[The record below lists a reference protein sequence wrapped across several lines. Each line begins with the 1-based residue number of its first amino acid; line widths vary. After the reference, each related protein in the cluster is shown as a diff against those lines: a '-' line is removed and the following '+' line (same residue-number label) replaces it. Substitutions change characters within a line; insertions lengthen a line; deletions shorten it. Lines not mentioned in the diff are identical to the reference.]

1 MILYQYPPSAAVDRL
16 IPKNKLYE
24 QGAANS
30 KLKQKFIDEVAKIT
44 WVYKLSAG
52 SLNIQTDTL
61 FQEVQI
67 FRIVARTADLDLSI
81 LKYIDKLIPSPVI
94 FEIIHNDRV
103 KVIAAYKR
111 VSQADKSKI
120 VLNKYYSSEWLASD
134 QREPLPLILNLTDL
148 YTHLIE
154 QLLPSITN
162 VAVTDKHIDTP
173 KPPSQHI
180 KPKAIESNAPSTEA
194 NVVNIVSIV
203 AKAELK
209 PTATVS
215 ISTTTSIEDK
225 LKHVQQVESLT
236 KQVEQL
242 QKKVKKEPQFN
253 RKVELNMRLHK
264 LKEQLNQL
272 INKAH

>member
-1 MILYQYPPSAAVDRL
+1 MILYQYPPSAAVDRP

-44 WVYKLSAG
+44 WAYKLSAG

-67 FRIVARTADLDLSI
+67 FRIVARTADIDLSI
-81 LKYIDKLIPSPVI
+81 IKYIDKLIPTPVI
-94 FEIIHNDRV
+94 FEVVYNDRV
-103 KVIAAYKR
+103 KVIATYKR
-111 VSQADKSKI
+111 VSQADKSKV
-120 VLNKYYSSEWLASD
+120 VLNKYYSSAWLADD
-134 QREPLPLILNLTDL
+134 QRKPLPLILNLTDL

-154 QLLPSITN
+154 QLLPSIPS
-162 VAVTDKHIDTP
+162 VAVTDKHTDTP

-180 KPKAIESNAPSTEA
+180 KPKAIESNTPSAE
-194 NVVNIVSIV
+194 VSIV
-203 AKAELK
+203 AKAELN
-209 PTATVS
+209 PTATINIAVD
-215 ISTTTSIEDK
+215 IETK
-225 LKHVQQVESLT
+225 LKRVQQIENLT

-253 RKVELNMRLHK
+253 RKVKLNMRLHK
-264 LKEQLNQL
+264 LKNELNQL
-272 INKAH
+272 INK

>member
-1 MILYQYPPSAAVDRL
+1 MILYQYPPSAAVDRP

-44 WVYKLSAG
+44 WAYKLSAG
-52 SLNIQTDTL
+52 SLNIQTDNL

-67 FRIVARTADLDLSI
+67 FRIVARTADIDLSI
-81 LKYIDKLIPSPVI
+81 LKYIDKLIPTPVI
-94 FEIIHNDRV
+94 FEIVHNDRV

-111 VSQADKSKI
+111 ASQADKSKI

-154 QLLPSITN
+154 QLLPSIAN
-162 VAVTDKHIDTP
+162 DAVTDKLTNTP
-173 KPPSQHI
+173 KPSSQHI
-180 KPKAIESNAPSTEA
+180 KPETIEGNTPSTE
-194 NVVNIVSIV
+194 VSIV

>member
-44 WVYKLSAG
+44 WAYKLSAG

-67 FRIVARTADLDLSI
+67 FRIVARTADIDVSI
-81 LKYIDKLIPSPVI
+81 LKYIDKLIPTPVI

-103 KVIAAYKR
+103 KVVAAYKR

-120 VLNKYYSSEWLASD
+120 VLNKYYSSQWLADD
-134 QREPLPLILNLTDL
+134 QRKPLPLILNLTDL

-162 VAVTDKHIDTP
+162 DAFADRLKLH
-173 KPPSQHI
+173 SQNI
-180 KPKAIESNAPSTEA
+180 KPEAIEDNAPSTT
-194 NVVNIVSIV
+194 VSVV
-203 AKAELK
+203 AKSELN
-209 PTATVS
+209 PTATVN
-215 ISTTTSIEDK
+215 IAVDIEAK
-225 LKHVQQVESLT
+225 LKRVQQIENLT

-242 QKKVKKEPQFN
+242 QKKINKEPQFN

-264 LKEQLNQL
+264 LKNELNQL
-272 INKAH
+272 INK

>member
-1 MILYQYPPSAAVDRL
+1 MILYQYPQSAAVDRS

-44 WVYKLSAG
+44 WAYKLSAG
-52 SLNIQTDTL
+52 SLNIQTDNL

-67 FRIVARTADLDLSI
+67 FRIVARTADIDLSI
-81 LKYIDKLIPSPVI
+81 IKYIDKLIPTPVI
-94 FEIIHNDRV
+94 FEIVYNNQV
-103 KVIAAYKR
+103 KVVATYKR

-120 VLNKYYSSEWLASD
+120 VLNKYYSSQWLADD

-154 QLLPSITN
+154 QLLPSIPN
-162 VAVTDKHIDTP
+162 VAVADTLTDKP

-180 KPKAIESNAPSTEA
+180 KPEAIEDNAPSTA
-194 NVVNIVSIV
+194 VSIV
-203 AKAELK
+203 AKAKLN
-209 PTATVS
+209 PTATVN
-215 ISTTTSIEDK
+215 IAVDIEAK
-225 LKHVQQVESLT
+225 IKQVQQVENLT

-242 QKKVKKEPQFN
+242 QKKVNKEPQFN

-272 INKAH
+272 INKAY

>member
-1 MILYQYPPSAAVDRL
+1 M
-16 IPKNKLYE
+16 
-24 QGAANS
+24 
-30 KLKQKFIDEVAKIT
+30 
-44 WVYKLSAG
+44 
-52 SLNIQTDTL
+52 
-61 FQEVQI
+61 
-67 FRIVARTADLDLSI
+67 
-81 LKYIDKLIPSPVI
+81 
-94 FEIIHNDRV
+94 
-103 KVIAAYKR
+103 
-111 VSQADKSKI
+111 
-120 VLNKYYSSEWLASD
+120 
-134 QREPLPLILNLTDL
+134 PLILNLTDL

-154 QLLPSITN
+154 QLLPVITN
-162 VAVTDKHIDTP
+162 DAVTDTLTDTP

-180 KPKAIESNAPSTEA
+180 KPETIEGNAPSTE
-194 NVVNIVSIV
+194 VSIV

-209 PTATVS
+209 PTATVA
-215 ISTTTSIEDK
+215 ISTAMDIEDK

>member
-1 MILYQYPPSAAVDRL
+1 MILYQYPQSAAVDRP

-30 KLKQKFIDEVAKIT
+30 KLKQKFIDEVEKIT
-44 WVYKLSAG
+44 WAYKLSAG

-67 FRIVARTADLDLSI
+67 FRIVARRADVDMSI
-81 LKYIDKLIPSPVI
+81 VKYIDKLIPTPVI
-94 FEIIHNDRV
+94 FEIVHNDQV
-103 KVIAAYKR
+103 KVVAAYKR

-120 VLNKYYSSEWLASD
+120 VLNKYYHSTWLADD

-154 QLLPSITN
+154 QLLPSIAN
-162 VAVTDKHIDTP
+162 DGMTDKLQ
-173 KPPSQHI
+173 PPSQHI
-180 KPKAIESNAPSTEA
+180 KAEAIEGNAPSTA
-194 NVVNIVSIV
+194 VSIV

-209 PTATVS
+209 LTATAS
-215 ISTTTSIEDK
+215 INTAISIEDK

-242 QKKVKKEPQFN
+242 QKKVNKEPQFN
-253 RKVELNMRLHK
+253 RKVALNMRLHQ
-264 LKEQLNQL
+264 LKNELKQL
-272 INKAH
+272 INK

>member
-1 MILYQYPPSAAVDRL
+1 MILYQYPQSAAVDRP

-44 WVYKLSAG
+44 WAYKLSVG

-67 FRIVARTADLDLSI
+67 FSIVARTADIDLSI
-81 LKYIDKLIPSPVI
+81 LKYIDKLIPTPVI
-94 FEIIHNDRV
+94 FEIVHNDRV
-103 KVIAAYKR
+103 KVIAANKR
-111 VSQADKSKI
+111 AGQADKSKI

-162 VAVTDKHIDTP
+162 DVVTDQPTQIP
-173 KPPSQHI
+173 KPPNQHI
-180 KPKAIESNAPSTEA
+180 KPKAIESNTPSTEA
-194 NVVNIVSIV
+194 SVVNIGSIV
-203 AKAELK
+203 AKAVLK

-215 ISTTTSIEDK
+215 ISTTMSIEDK

-236 KQVEQL
+236 KQVDQL

-264 LKEQLNQL
+264 LKEQLTQL
-272 INKAH
+272 INKAY

>member
-1 MILYQYPPSAAVDRL
+1 MILYQYPQSAAVDRS

-44 WVYKLSAG
+44 WAYKLSAG

-61 FQEVQI
+61 LQEVQI
-67 FRIVARTADLDLSI
+67 FRIVARTADIDLSI
-81 LKYIDKLIPSPVI
+81 LKYIDKLIPTPVI

-111 VSQADKSKI
+111 VSQADKSKV
-120 VLNKYYSSEWLASD
+120 VLNKYYSSAWLAD
-134 QREPLPLILNLTDL
+134 DERMPLQLILNLTDL

-154 QLLPSITN
+154 QLLPSIPD
-162 VAVTDKHIDTP
+162 VAVTAQLTDTP

-180 KPKAIESNAPSTEA
+180 KPEAIEGNAASTTM
-194 NVVNIVSIV
+194 SIV
-203 AKAELK
+203 AKAELN
-209 PTATVS
+209 PTATINIAVD
-215 ISTTTSIEDK
+215 IEAK
-225 LKHVQQVESLT
+225 LKRVQQIENLT

-264 LKEQLNQL
+264 LKNELNQL
-272 INKAH
+272 MNK

>member
-1 MILYQYPPSAAVDRL
+1 MILYQYPASTIVDRP
-16 IPKNKLYE
+16 IPKNKLYG
-24 QGAANS
+24 QGSANS
-30 KLKQKFIDEVAKIT
+30 KLKQRFVDEVAQIT
-44 WVYKLSAG
+44 WAYKLSAG

-61 FQEVQI
+61 FQEVQV
-67 FRIVARTADLDLSI
+67 FRIVARTADIDMSI
-81 LKYIDKLIPSPVI
+81 IKYIDKLIPTPVI

-103 KVIAAYKR
+103 KVVATYKR
-111 VSQADKSKI
+111 VSQADKSKN
-120 VLNKYYSSEWLASD
+120 VLNKYYASEWLASD

-162 VAVTDKHIDTP
+162 GAVTDTP

-180 KPKAIESNAPSTEA
+180 KPKAIEGNAPSTA
-194 NVVNIVSIV
+194 VSIV

-215 ISTTTSIEDK
+215 ISTAMGIEDK

-253 RKVELNMRLHK
+253 RKVKLNMRLHK
-264 LKEQLNQL
+264 LKDQLNQL
-272 INKAH
+272 INKQLL

>member
-1 MILYQYPPSAAVDRL
+1 MILYQYPQSAAVDRS

-44 WVYKLSAG
+44 WAYKLSAG

-61 FQEVQI
+61 LQEVQI
-67 FRIVARTADLDLSI
+67 FRIVARTADIDLSI
-81 LKYIDKLIPSPVI
+81 LKYIDKLIPTPVI
-94 FEIIHNDRV
+94 FEIIHNNRV
-103 KVIAAYKR
+103 KVVAAYKR

-120 VLNKYYSSEWLASD
+120 VLNKYYSSAWLADD
-134 QREPLPLILNLTDL
+134 QREPLPFVLNLSDL

-162 VAVTDKHIDTP
+162 DAPLDQL
-173 KPPSQHI
+173 KPPSQAIH
-180 KPKAIESNAPSTEA
+180 PKAIDANTSSTA
-194 NVVNIVSIV
+194 VSIV
-203 AKAELK
+203 AEAELN
-209 PTATVS
+209 PTARVS
-215 ISTTTSIEDK
+215 IKTGASIEDK

-236 KQVEQL
+236 KQVNQL
-242 QKKVKKEPQFN
+242 QKKVKKETQFN

-264 LKEQLNQL
+264 LKDELDLL
-272 INKAH
+272 IDK

>member
-1 MILYQYPPSAAVDRL
+1 MILYQYPPSAAVDRP

-44 WVYKLSAG
+44 WAYKLSAG

-67 FRIVARTADLDLSI
+67 FRIVARTADIDLSI
-81 LKYIDKLIPSPVI
+81 LKYIDKLIPTPII
-94 FEIIHNDRV
+94 FEIVHNDRV

-134 QREPLPLILNLTDL
+134 QREPLPLILTLTDL

-162 VAVTDKHIDTP
+162 DVVTDQ
-173 KPPSQHI
+173 PSQHI
-180 KPKAIESNAPSTEA
+180 KPEAIESKAPSTE
-194 NVVNIVSIV
+194 VSIV

-215 ISTTTSIEDK
+215 ITTTMGIEDK

-264 LKEQLNQL
+264 LKEQLTQL

>member
-1 MILYQYPPSAAVDRL
+1 MILYQYPQSAAVDRP

-30 KLKQKFIDEVAKIT
+30 KLKQKFIDGVAKIT
-44 WVYKLSAG
+44 WAYKLSAG

-67 FRIVARTADLDLSI
+67 FRIVARTADIDLSI
-81 LKYIDKLIPSPVI
+81 LKYIDKLITTPVI

-111 VSQADKSKI
+111 ASQADKSKI

-148 YTHLIE
+148 YNHLIE
-154 QLLPSITN
+154 QLLPSIIN
-162 VAVTDKHIDTP
+162 DAVTDKLTDTP

-180 KPKAIESNAPSTEA
+180 KPKAIEGDAPSTEL
-194 NVVNIVSIV
+194 SIV

-209 PTATVS
+209 PTANIS
-215 ISTTTSIEDK
+215 ISTAMSIEDK

-242 QKKVKKEPQFN
+242 QKKIKKEPQFN

-264 LKEQLNQL
+264 LKDQLTQL

>member
-1 MILYQYPPSAAVDRL
+1 MILYQYPPSAAVDRP

-44 WVYKLSAG
+44 WAYKLSAG

-67 FRIVARTADLDLSI
+67 FRIVARTADIDLSI
-81 LKYIDKLIPSPVI
+81 LKYIDKLIPTPVI

-111 VSQADKSKI
+111 VSQADKSKV
-120 VLNKYYSSEWLASD
+120 VLNKYYSSAWLADD

-154 QLLPSITN
+154 QLLPSIIN
-162 VAVTDKHIDTP
+162 DGMTDKPTNQQ
-173 KPPSQHI
+173 KPPGQHI
-180 KPKAIESNAPSTEA
+180 KPEAIEGDAPSTS
-194 NVVNIVSIV
+194 VSIV
-203 AKAELK
+203 AKAELR
-209 PTATVS
+209 PTAAAS
-215 ISTTTSIEDK
+215 INTAVNIETK
-225 LKHVQQVESLT
+225 LKLVQQVESLK
-236 KQVEQL
+236 KQIQQL
-242 QKKVKKEPQFN
+242 QKKVSKERQFN
-253 RKVELNMRLHK
+253 RKVALNLQLHQ
-264 LKEQLNQL
+264 LKNDLKQL
-272 INKAH
+272 INN

>member
-1 MILYQYPPSAAVDRL
+1 MILYQYPQSAAVDRP

-30 KLKQKFIDEVAKIT
+30 KLKQKFIDGVAKIT
-44 WVYKLSAG
+44 WAYKLSAG

-67 FRIVARTADLDLSI
+67 FRIVARTADIDLSI
-81 LKYIDKLIPSPVI
+81 LKYIDKLIPTPVI
-94 FEIIHNDRV
+94 FEIVHNDRV

-111 VSQADKSKI
+111 ASQADKSKI

-162 VAVTDKHIDTP
+162 DVVTDQPTQIP
-173 KPPSQHI
+173 KLPSQHI
-180 KPKAIESNAPSTEA
+180 EPEATEGDTPSTE
-194 NVVNIVSIV
+194 VSIV

-242 QKKVKKEPQFN
+242 QKKVRKEPQFN

-272 INKAH
+272 INK

>member
-1 MILYQYPPSAAVDRL
+1 MILYQYPQSAAVDRP

-24 QGAANS
+24 QGSANS

-44 WVYKLSAG
+44 WAYKLSAG

-67 FRIVARTADLDLSI
+67 FRIIARTADIDLSI
-81 LKYIDKLIPSPVI
+81 LKYIDKLIPTPVI
-94 FEIIHNDRV
+94 FEIVHNDRV

-111 VSQADKSKI
+111 ASQADKSKI

-148 YTHLIE
+148 YNHLIE
-154 QLLPSITN
+154 QLLPSIIN
-162 VAVTDKHIDTP
+162 DAVTDKLTDTP

-180 KPKAIESNAPSTEA
+180 KPKAIEGDAPSTEL
-194 NVVNIVSIV
+194 SIV
-203 AKAELK
+203 AKAELN
-209 PTATVS
+209 PTASAS
-215 ISTTTSIEDK
+215 INTAVDIEAK
-225 LKHVQQVESLT
+225 LKHVQQIASLT
-236 KQVEQL
+236 KQVEKL
-242 QKKVKKEPQFN
+242 QKKVKKEAQFN

-264 LKEQLNQL
+264 LRDELNQL
-272 INKAH
+272 IAE

>member
-1 MILYQYPPSAAVDRL
+1 MILYQYPASAIVNRP
-16 IPKNKLYE
+16 IPKNKLYG
-24 QGAANS
+24 QGSANS
-30 KLKQKFIDEVAKIT
+30 KLKQRFVDEVAQII
-44 WVYKLSAG
+44 WAYKLSAG

-67 FRIVARTADLDLSI
+67 FRIVARTADIDLSI
-81 LKYIDKLIPSPVI
+81 IKYIDKLIPTPVI
-94 FEIIHNDRV
+94 FEVLYNDRV
-103 KVIAAYKR
+103 KVIATYKR
-111 VSQADKSKI
+111 VSQADKAKV
-120 VLNKYYSSEWLASD
+120 VLNKYYSSQWLADD
-134 QREPLPLILNLTDL
+134 QRKPLPLILNLTDL

-154 QLLPSITN
+154 QLLPVITN
-162 VAVTDKHIDTP
+162 DAVPDTLTDNP
-173 KPPSQHI
+173 KSPNQYI
-180 KPKAIESNAPSTEA
+180 KPEAIESNAPSTA
-194 NVVNIVSIV
+194 VSIV
-203 AKAELK
+203 AKAELN

-215 ISTTTSIEDK
+215 ISTAIGIEDK